1 MTDAPLQ
8 ALAVRPATPA
18 DAATIYGFIRDL
30 AEYEKLLHEV
40 IATEAD
46 IARDL
51 FGPAPRAFCDIAEV
65 GGEPV
70 GFALWFYNYSTF
82 AGRHGIYLEDLFVK
96 PQARGQGAGK
106 ALLANLAR
114 RCVAEGLARL
124 EWSVLDWNAP
134 SIAFYDSLEA
144 AAMDEWTVR
153 RLTGEALARLAKA

>member
-1 MTDAPLQ
+1 MTDAPFQ

-18 DAATIYGFIRDL
+18 DAAMIYGFIRDL

-40 IATEAD
+40 VATEAD

-65 GGEPV
+65 GGEPA

-134 SIAFYDSLEA
+134 SIAFYDSLDA

>member
-1 MTDAPLQ
+1 M
-8 ALAVRPATPA
+8 RPATPA

>member
-1 MTDAPLQ
+1 M
-8 ALAVRPATPA
+8 
-18 DAATIYGFIRDL
+18 IYGFIRDL

-40 IATEAD
+40 VATEAD

-65 GGEPV
+65 GGEPA

-134 SIAFYDSLEA
+134 SIAFYDSLDA